1 MDVLNLPSKFCLKN
15 DRIHNTTPVHSFLFC
30 SFVYILSRCSL
41 NLHLYYFV
49 PSTTIQYKYKCSA
62 YENNQA
68 VFLALI
74 CMVCALIAVIPLT
87 TSIFRQNRTARGAG
101 SIRLEYYGDEDPA
114 TSLRLS
120 ERSLHGNGG
129 SNGCG
134 NGSGGAVDG
143 SASSHPTERTHLLTL
158 KDMYARQRKENEL
171 KQKPRGRSIIMTSP
185 EQDPFHLVPSSTI
198 DTNHTK
204 Q

>member
-1 MDVLNLPSKFCLKN
+1 LLTQLQL
-15 DRIHNTTPVHSFLFC
+15 ILFC
-30 SFVYILSRCSL
+30 SFH
-41 NLHLYYFV
+41 N
-49 PSTTIQYKYKCSA
+49 TIQYKYKYKYKYKHSA

-74 CMVCALIAVIPLT
+74 CLVCALIAVIPLT
-87 TSIFRQNRTARGAG
+87 ISIFRQHRTARGAG

-114 TSLRLS
+114 IASRLS
-120 ERSLHGNGG
+120 ERSLRGTGG
-129 SNGCG
+129 GG
-134 NGSGGAVDG
+134 AANGSG
-143 SASSHPTERTHLLTL
+143 SSHPTERTHLLTL
-158 KDMYARQRKENEL
+158 KDMYASQRKENEL

-198 DTNHTK
+198 DTDDNK

>member
-1 MDVLNLPSKFCLKN
+1 MNEY
-15 DRIHNTTPVHSFLFC
+15 TTPHRVCIRSYCNFCTYSISLLTQLQLILFC
-30 SFVYILSRCSL
+30 SFH
-41 NLHLYYFV
+41 N
-49 PSTTIQYKYKCSA
+49 TIQYKYKYKHSA

-74 CMVCALIAVIPLT
+74 CLVCALIAVIPLT
-87 TSIFRQNRTARGAG
+87 ISIFRQHRTARGAG

-114 TSLRLS
+114 IASRLS
-120 ERSLHGNGG
+120 ERSLRGTGG
-129 SNGCG
+129 GG
-134 NGSGGAVDG
+134 AANGSG
-143 SASSHPTERTHLLTL
+143 SSHPTERTHLLTL
-158 KDMYARQRKENEL
+158 KDMYASQRKENEL

-198 DTNHTK
+198 DTDDNK